1 MRAAVALAALAVFL
15 LGEPACA
22 YNRHWRL
29 GASYARLTD
38 GGARSLFGDAWAV
51 VGEYSFT
58 DQLTE
63 DDDIPD
69 DVSLA
74 IQFRRFD
81 NTIPG
86 VNYTVDY
93 ASYGLKW
100 RKGPGAAPEC
110 DGFYGGIGLAAAMVR
125 IKPAV
130 YGGGAGDGDTR
141 FEWTLFGGCNF
152 ARCLY
157 AEFGY
162 SQIPKVNNVAFGQIL
177 FTIGGRF

>member
-1 MRAAVALAALAVFL
+1 MKTAAVLSVLIALV
-15 LGEPACA
+15 LGGPGFA

-38 GGARSLFGDAWAV
+38 TGSRNLLGDAWAV

-63 DDDIPD
+63 DDDLPD
-69 DVSLA
+69 DVSVT

-81 NTIPG
+81 DTVPG
-86 VNYTVDY
+86 ANYTVDY
-93 ASYGLKW
+93 ASYGLRW
-100 RKGPGAAPEC
+100 RKGPGAQPEC
-110 DGFYGGIGLAAAMVR
+110 DGFYGGIGLAAAMFR
-125 IKPAV
+125 IKPAIT
-130 YGGGAGDGDTR
+130 GGGAGEGNTR
-141 FEWTLFGGCNF
+141 FEWSLFGGCNF

-162 SQIPKVNNVAFGQIL
+162 SQIPPVNGVAFGQLL